1 LTPRLLVRR
10 AAAAEAADG
19 PDTRIALDSRQGHY
33 LTRVLRLTE
42 GAVVEAFDGSGRRWR
57 ARLSGDRGAASLV
70 LEAEI
75 DATPESPVAIHL
87 GQCLSSADKMDWTI
101 EKAVELG
108 AKSISPI
115 FSQRSPVRFDQA
127 RARRKLEHWQ
137 AIAEAAC
144 MQSGRDTL
152 PLIAEPRSLEAWL
165 AGIQDPI
172 RLVLDPRASVTL
184 SAWRSRLAEAEC
196 GPISL
201 LIGPESG
208 LADSE
213 LKASASAGFVAVSL
227 GPRVLRTETAGL
239 AALSALQALLGDF

>member
-1 LTPRLLVRR
+1 MTPRLLVRH
-10 AAAAEAADG
+10 AAAEAAG
-19 PDTRIALDSRQGHY
+19 RPDARIALDSRQAHY
-33 LTRVLRLTE
+33 LTRVLRLAD
-42 GAVVEAFDGSGRRWR
+42 GAAVEAFNGGGRRWR
-57 ARLSGDRGAASLV
+57 ARLSGERGAAWLV
-70 LEAEI
+70 LEAEV
-75 DATPESPVAIHL
+75 DATPESPLEIHL

-115 FSQRSPVRFDQA
+115 FSQRSLVRFDQA

-137 AIAEAAC
+137 AVVEAAC

-152 PLIAEPRSLEAWL
+152 PLIAEPVSLEAWL
-165 AGIQDPI
+165 TSVNQPI
-172 RLVLDPRASVTL
+172 RLALSPRSSMTL
-184 SAWRSRLAEAEC
+184 SAWRATLGEADR

-201 LIGPESG
+201 LVGPESG
-208 LADSE
+208 LTDTE
-213 LKASASAGFVAVSL
+213 LNASQAAGFAAISL

>member
-1 LTPRLLVRR
+1 LTPRLLVRQ
-10 AAAAEAADG
+10 AAAEAAG
-19 PDTRIALDSRQGHY
+19 RPDARIALDSRQAHY

-42 GAVVEAFDGSGRRWR
+42 GAAVEAFDGAGRRWR
-57 ARLSGDRGAASLV
+57 ARFCGDRSAAWLA
-70 LEAEI
+70 LEAEVE
-75 DATPESPVAIHL
+75 ATAESPVAIHL

-108 AKSISPI
+108 AQSISPI
-115 FSQRSPVRFDQA
+115 FSQRSLVRLDQA

-137 AIAEAAC
+137 AIADAAC

-152 PLIAEPRSLEAWL
+152 PLIAEPVSLEAWL
-165 AGIQDPI
+165 ASVSEPI
-172 RLVLDPRASVTL
+172 RLALDPRASKTL
-184 SAWRSRLAEAEC
+184 SAWRSTQTQADR

-208 LADSE
+208 LADTE
-213 LKASASAGFVAVSL
+213 LKAAQAAGFAAISL

-239 AALSALQALLGDF
+239 AALAALQALLGDF